1 MKTSILSFVM
11 IAAFGITSAQ
21 SLKSNTATLPY
32 SIAKN
37 RELTGYKTYH
47 SKLITTVPLLTD
59 SQSKTTYVLS
69 YGESDAVKARNDA
82 ERIALANQYLTMN
95 VKGLTKLK
103 VFGELAVELT
113 TTDLTFNR
121 VIEDL
126 ASAKEDDVVAHI
138 VGNAQLTV
146 RDVKGGKSLY
156 SQKVEI
162 PAEEAALTKSKIIT
176 LSPGIAVELKLSKK
190 ADTVAINKQLTEA
203 LNNTRLYYINYLLE
217 QAGCML
223 KAEFEDQKGVFTMPL
238 YYVKGKEDYSELEKT
253 SESFKGMVTGLKA
266 QSSSALKAS
275 AANDIILK
283 SIEIWEKEVA
293 AKSEETEARI
303 NEEIARGLY
312 LNLAVAYL
320 MLGENEKATYAL
332 SKTNFVIAEGTVLS
346 GTGTAKEYFIK
357 IRSTLNRLK
366 AAPDK
371 IVFDYK

>member
-1 MKTSILSFVM
+1 MNLYIQLTPMKRSILSLVM
-11 IAAFGITSAQ
+11 MVAFGITNAQ
-21 SLKSNTATLPY
+21 SLKSNTATLSY

-47 SKLITTVPLLTD
+47 SKLITTTPLLTD

-95 VKGLTKLK
+95 VKGVTKVK

-126 ASAKEDDVVAHI
+126 ASAKDEDVVAHV
-138 VGNAQLTV
+138 VGSAQLTV

-156 SQKVEI
+156 SKKVEI

-176 LSPGIAVELKLSKK
+176 LSPGLSVELKLTKK

-203 LNNTRLYYINYLLE
+203 LNDTKLYYINYLLE

-223 KAEFEDQKGVFTMPL
+223 KAEFEDQKGAFMMPL
-238 YYVKGKEDYSELEKT
+238 YYAKGKEDYSELEKT
-253 SESFKGMVTGLKA
+253 SESFKAMVIGLKA
-266 QSSSALKAS
+266 QS
-275 AANDIILK
+275 
-283 SIEIWEKEVA
+283 
-293 AKSEETEARI
+293 
-303 NEEIARGLY
+303 
-312 LNLAVAYL
+312 
-320 MLGENEKATYAL
+320 
-332 SKTNFVIAEGTVLS
+332 TV
-346 GTGTAKEYFIK
+346 
-357 IRSTLNRLK
+357 R
-366 AAPDK
+366 
-371 IVFDYK
+371 